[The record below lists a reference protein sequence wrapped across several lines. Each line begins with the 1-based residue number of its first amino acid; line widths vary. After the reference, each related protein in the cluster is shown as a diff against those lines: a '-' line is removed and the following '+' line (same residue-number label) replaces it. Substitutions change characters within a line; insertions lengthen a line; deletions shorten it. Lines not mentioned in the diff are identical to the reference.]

1 MVFIGDG
8 DLIRN
13 DFLKINNQI
22 KPVLLS
28 FESADYGTPE
38 FFPRYGNSIF
48 FQNLVDELLNKG
60 ELIPLR
66 SKMNMPRL
74 LKKNIYSEKKFWQL
88 INIVFP
94 LIIIVLIGL
103 INQHFRKKKYV
114 K

>member
-13 DFLKINNQI
+13 DFVRTDKQI

-28 FESADYGTPE
+28 FESADYGTPN
-38 FFPRYGNSIF
+38 FTPRYGNALF
-48 FQNLVDELLNKG
+48 FLNIIDELLDRE

-74 LKKNIYSEKKFWQL
+74 LKKNIYSQKEFWQFFNL
-88 INIVFP
+88 ILP
-94 LIIIVLIGL
+94 LIFIITFGL
-103 INQHFRKKKYV
+103 INLYIRRKKYV
-114 K
+114 

>member
-13 DFLKINNQI
+13 DFLKINNQL

-48 FQNLVDELLNKG
+48 FK
-60 ELIPLR
+60 I
-66 SKMNMPRL
+66 
-74 LKKNIYSEKKFWQL
+74 
-88 INIVFP
+88 
-94 LIIIVLIGL
+94 
-103 INQHFRKKKYV
+103 
-114 K
+114 

>member
-1 MVFIGDG
+1 MIFIGDG

-13 DFLKINNQI
+13 DFIKADNQI

-38 FFPRYGNSIF
+38 FFPRYGNEVF
-48 FQNLVDELLNKG
+48 FLNLIDELLDRS

-74 LKKNIYSEKKFWQL
+74 LKKEIFGQRNFWQL
-88 INIVFP
+88 INILIP
-94 LIIIVLIGL
+94 LILVIVIGL
-103 INQHFRKKKYV
+103 INQYRRKKKYA
-114 K
+114 